1 MVKEPLSPP
10 FSFSSPSPVL
20 PFGGMV
26 AKPVAGWLA
35 DRLARQRLVFL
46 LALLLTGQ
54 LTLANFY
61 LLLFP
66 LSPLFPV
73 FRVFYPA
80 LSTFSAVVCLP
91 IASTP
96 SPQEG
101 STSPSSWCPPSQAPS
116 SPPSTAPT
124 PSPSSRWGTEGHI
137 VRTIFNLDNSLY
149 CACKKK
155 RKIIS
160 KTKVEYHTSSCQV
173 CGSEGSKVEVLE
185 HLSSCGEE
193 CQVSCHH
200 LTPDT

>member
-1 MVKEPLSPP
+1 MFKEPLPPP

-20 PFGGMV
+20 PFGGVV

-80 LSTFSAVVCLP
+80 LSTFSAVVCLS

-96 SPQEG
+96 LPPRRFLLLHPAGVLHPRLLPRHLPLLPPLLPPQG
-101 STSPSSWCPPSQAPS
+101 GAP
-116 SPPSTAPT
+116 
-124 PSPSSRWGTEGHI
+124 RGT
-137 VRTIFNLDNSLY
+137 L
-149 CACKKK
+149 
-155 RKIIS
+155 
-160 KTKVEYHTSSCQV
+160 
-173 CGSEGSKVEVLE
+173 LE
-185 HLSSCGEE
+185 QYLI
-193 CQVSCHH
+193 
-200 LTPDT
+200 

>member
-80 LSTFSAVVCLP
+80 LSTFSAVLCLS

-96 SPQEG
+96 LPTGGFYFSIQLVSSIPG
-101 STSPSSWCPPSQAPS
+101 SFLATFHCSHPFSLLKV
-116 SPPSTAPT
+116 
-124 PSPSSRWGTEGHI
+124 GH
-137 VRTIFNLDNSLY
+137 RGAH
-149 CACKKK
+149 C
-155 RKIIS
+155 
-160 KTKVEYHTSSCQV
+160 
-173 CGSEGSKVEVLE
+173 
-185 HLSSCGEE
+185 
-193 CQVSCHH
+193 
-200 LTPDT
+200 